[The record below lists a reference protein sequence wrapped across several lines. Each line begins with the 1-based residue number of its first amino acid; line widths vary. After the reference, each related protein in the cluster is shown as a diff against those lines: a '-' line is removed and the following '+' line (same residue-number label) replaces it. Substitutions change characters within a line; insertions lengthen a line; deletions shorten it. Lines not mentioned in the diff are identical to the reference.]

1 MKLEP
6 KTKKTIAKFVSTSQK
21 KEKKSKWSSWSL
33 GDISIGDYD
42 KHGFEKQK
50 KIKTK
55 GLIFG
60 ADRRLGQNKFL
71 GWALRYGNSSSN
83 IRNSVQGVDME
94 SVTLNLYGTIPRDDY
109 RYINVVLGL
118 SALSFDNMY
127 IGKLSGERNGK
138 QAFTSINYRTRNT
151 YGILNIT
158 PTLKLDYGVTRLS
171 EYTDYISTTIDGPAT
186 DIRYAE
192 DTFKSGEFATGFLFE
207 TEKIDIDLGTFQPM
221 GSIEYIYDLTP
232 DIDYKYTLQGETIV
246 NKDRILGKYSEASL
260 KTNIGF
266 ELIYLN
272 GFTLSP
278 SYERI
283 FSLSHD
289 NDSRKFFSERFL
301 VKISR
306 SKQDDSQF
314 ALNIEPIT
322 GSNEGSLSFV
332 KNINGFD
339 FKINSNY
346 KLKNNIDYLTNFE
359 ISGKF

>member
-1 MKLEP
+1 
-6 KTKKTIAKFVSTSQK
+6 
-21 KEKKSKWSSWSL
+21 
-33 GDISIGDYD
+33 
-42 KHGFEKQK
+42 
-50 KIKTK
+50 
-55 GLIFG
+55 
-60 ADRRLGQNKFL
+60 
-71 GWALRYGNSSSN
+71 
-83 IRNSVQGVDME
+83 ME

-232 DIDYKYTLQGETIV
+232 DIDYKYTLQV
-246 NKDRILGKYSEASL
+246 
-260 KTNIGF
+260 
-266 ELIYLN
+266 YL
-272 GFTLSP
+272 
-278 SYERI
+278 
-283 FSLSHD
+283 
-289 NDSRKFFSERFL
+289 
-301 VKISR
+301 
-306 SKQDDSQF
+306 
-314 ALNIEPIT
+314 
-322 GSNEGSLSFV
+322 
-332 KNINGFD
+332 
-339 FKINSNY
+339 
-346 KLKNNIDYLTNFE
+346 
-359 ISGKF
+359 